1 MTIPSEAKWPYRPA
15 LLLAA
20 IALLL
25 AMASML
31 FVAWIAALLLVGAVV
46 FALVAVTHFWQ
57 KWRWQRTRPARG
69 GWDRGSE

>member
-1 MTIPSEAKWPYRPA
+1 MTGPREAKWPYRPA

-31 FVAWIAALLLVGAVV
+31 AAAWVATLLLVAAVV
-46 FALVAVTHFWQ
+46 FALVAVMHFWQ
-57 KWRWQRTRPARG
+57 KWRWQRANVG
-69 GWDRGSE
+69 E

>member
-1 MTIPSEAKWPYRPA
+1 MTLPTEAKWPYRPA

-31 FVAWIAALLLVGAVV
+31 AAAWIATLLLVAAVV
-46 FALVAVTHFWQ
+46 FALVAVVHFWQ
-57 KWRWQRTRPARG
+57 KWRWQRANLR
-69 GWDRGSE
+69 D

>member
-1 MTIPSEAKWPYRPA
+1 MTVPPQAKWPYRPA

-25 AMASML
+25 TMASML
-31 FVAWIAALLLVGAVV
+31 AAAWIATLLLVAAAV

-57 KWRWQRTRPARG
+57 KWRWQRANGVRI
-69 GWDRGSE
+69 

>member
-1 MTIPSEAKWPYRPA
+1 MTVPSEAKWPYRPA

-31 FVAWIAALLLVGAVV
+31 AAAWIATLLLIAAVV
-46 FALVAVTHFWQ
+46 FALIAVMHFWQ
-57 KWRWQRTRPARG
+57 KWRWQRANIG
-69 GWDRGSE
+69 K

>member
-1 MTIPSEAKWPYRPA
+1 MTVPPQAKWPYRPA

-25 AMASML
+25 TMASML
-31 FVAWIAALLLVGAVV
+31 AAAWIATLLLVVAAV

-57 KWRWQRTRPARG
+57 KWRWQRANGVRI
-69 GWDRGSE
+69 

>member
-1 MTIPSEAKWPYRPA
+1 MSVPSEAKWPYRPA

-31 FVAWIAALLLVGAVV
+31 AAAWIATLLLIAAVV
-46 FALVAVTHFWQ
+46 FALIAGMHFWQ
-57 KWRWQRTRPARG
+57 KWRWQRANIGR
-69 GWDRGSE
+69 

>member
-1 MTIPSEAKWPYRPA
+1 MTGPREAKWPYRAA

-31 FVAWIAALLLVGAVV
+31 AAAWVATLLLVAAVV
-46 FALVAVTHFWQ
+46 FALVAVMHFWQ
-57 KWRWQRTRPARG
+57 KWRWQRANVG
-69 GWDRGSE
+69 E

>member
-1 MTIPSEAKWPYRPA
+1 MTLPTEAKWPYRPA

-31 FVAWIAALLLVGAVV
+31 AVTWIATLLLVAAVV
-46 FALVAVTHFWQ
+46 FALVAVMHFWQ
-57 KWRWQRTRPARG
+57 KWRWQRANHR
-69 GWDRGSE
+69 E